1 MSGLLS
7 IGRSA
12 ISSYGAA
19 LETVSQNI
27 ANAENGDYVRR
38 DVVLG
43 DATIS
48 GSLNPLYSAQSGLSG
63 VRINGVARSGDEFLE
78 ASVRLS
84 GAALV
89 RTETQANWLS
99 AIETG
104 LDSGGEHVGKRLAAF
119 YSRGQELAAAPFDSA
134 LRVTFIN
141 EINATAETFRRTGDN
156 LELSIEQIGL
166 KADAELL
173 GINEALSS
181 LSRVNLDLRRS
192 TPGSQAQAGLLDT
205 RDVALAV
212 ITERLDAKIEFGANG
227 VAKVSYNGETIV
239 EIGNSATLSM
249 EDKPDGSFNILVNGA
264 SGKVPGNGMLAGLSR
279 ARTAATTDLTNLNKL
294 AEDFATQLN
303 DWHAGGLT
311 DAGTAGVPLLTT
323 GGGASGLN
331 LQPIGA
337 AQLAL
342 ASTGGVPN
350 GNLLELD
357 GLRSSGNIE
366 RDWNQIISVHANLIL
381 ATKNEQAS
389 ASALDRNA
397 RSNRD
402 SLSRVDLDRETAD
415 LIRLQQS
422 YEAAGRVIQMARE
435 TTQTILGLF

>member
-1 MSGLLS
+1 M
-7 IGRSA
+7 
-12 ISSYGAA
+12 
-19 LETVSQNI
+19 
-27 ANAENGDYVRR
+27 
-38 DVVLG
+38 
-43 DATIS
+43 
-48 GSLNPLYSAQSGLSG
+48 
-63 VRINGVARSGDEFLE
+63 
-78 ASVRLS
+78 
-84 GAALV
+84 
-89 RTETQANWLS
+89 
-99 AIETG
+99 
-104 LDSGGEHVGKRLAAF
+104 
-119 YSRGQELAAAPFDSA
+119 
-134 LRVTFIN
+134 
-141 EINATAETFRRTGDN
+141 
-156 LELSIEQIGL
+156 
-166 KADAELL
+166 
-173 GINEALSS
+173 
-181 LSRVNLDLRRS
+181 
-192 TPGSQAQAGLLDT
+192 
-205 RDVALAV
+205 
-212 ITERLDAKIEFGANG
+212 
-227 VAKVSYNGETIV
+227 AKVSYNGETIV